1 MGFSSYD
8 KNSYRESKRRR
19 KQAMRQ
25 SETGYIKPYRRSKKP
40 LIILICAAVLC
51 VAAAV
56 LLWQPFAPKH
66 AESEAAVRLTAA
78 ERLRQV
84 NRANPMEAEEVPA
97 LTQFEQVQVHPV
109 VAAALEK
116 MCAAAAE
123 RGVTLTVLS
132 GYVSYEEQQK
142 LYEQNLA
149 EYLKKKGFTPVRAQA
164 AAQAVVP
171 EARLK
176 KADPTHYARSL
187 ERK

>member
-97 LTQFEQVQVHPV
+97 LFCHRQ
-109 VAAALEK
+109 
-116 MCAAAAE
+116 
-123 RGVTLTVLS
+123 R
-132 GYVSYEEQQK
+132 
-142 LYEQNLA
+142 
-149 EYLKKKGFTPVRAQA
+149 VR
-164 AAQAVVP
+164 
-171 EARLK
+171 E
-176 KADPTHYARSL
+176 
-187 ERK
+187 